1 MLAIYRCM
9 FDAMCDR
16 PDKVRASLAMTKG
29 VPLDA
34 LPDVGALGVACAAAK
49 IHEYA
54 QVFYDVVAR
63 EEAKGPWQFGPGRVT
78 SVGPRALTLGRLAVL
93 LGRHDDAL
101 AHFARARA
109 LVARLRSRPYIAQTD
124 LATAE
129 VLASRE
135 PARARGRR
143 VGAYPRER
151 GRDARRR
158 GSSAGSA
165 RGPRSQDRFS
175 SPLSTAPRS
184 APRLT
189 LGREG
194 EMWRLDTGARAL
206 LMRDTK
212 GLAYLDVLVREPCR
226 EFHVLDLVGL
236 RDDGDAGV
244 VLDARAKHAY
254 RERAESLRES
264 LAEATAHHDLGRAER
279 ARVELDALA
288 NDLSRAVGAGG
299 RNRRSASPAERARIN
314 VQRRIRDVVGRVR
327 AEDPALGEHLD
338 LSVRTGVFCVYLP
351 AWP

>member
-109 LVARLRSRPYIAQTD
+109 LVARLRSRPYIAQID

-129 VLASRE
+129 VVATREPERARAVAESARTLASEVGMRGVE
-135 PARARGRR
+135 ARAQALLETLAPRAASRAPSPPAR
-143 VGAYPRER
+143 
-151 GRDARRR
+151 
-158 GSSAGSA
+158 S
-165 RGPRSQDRFS
+165 
-175 SPLSTAPRS
+175 STAPRS

-189 LGREG
+189 LEREG
-194 EMWRLDTGARAL
+194 EMWRLDSGARVL

-236 RDDGDAGV
+236 RGGP
-244 VLDARAKHAY
+244 AR
-254 RERAESLRES
+254 RR
-264 LAEATAHHDLGRAER
+264 
-279 ARVELDALA
+279 
-288 NDLSRAVGAGG
+288 
-299 RNRRSASPAERARIN
+299 RRSAWRRHASGRPVLPTRPGPARLRRAR
-314 VQRRIRDVVGRVR
+314 RAGRGPARARDPSRGC
-327 AEDPALGEHLD
+327 AAAALG
-338 LSVRTGVFCVYLP
+338 RGCC
-351 AWP
+351 